1 MPSYCLKRYTSAPEK
16 CSAIY
21 RTGILRHLYLCLC
34 VEKPTE
40 QQPNMSREYKTP
52 KQVIYVCTGDKCKK
66 RGGKDAGKAF
76 RELCKS
82 YGLKN
87 DVEIIKTDCTDRCKL
102 APVVCIQPQ
111 NLWLYE
117 VNEHKEP
124 QLFQQHVLNAQKKDD
139 LSKI

>member
-1 MPSYCLKRYTSAPEK
+1 MVSGVKSK
-16 CSAIY
+16 IAIT
-21 RTGILRHLYLCLC
+21 RRQLYLYSC
-34 VEKPTE
+34 VQKTLK
-40 QQPNMSREYKTP
+40 QQPEMSREYKIP

-102 APVVCIQPQ
+102 APVICIQPQ

-117 VNEHKEP
+117 VSEYKV
-124 QLFQQHVLNAQKKDD
+124 QSLFQQHILNNQKKEN
-139 LSKI
+139 S

>member
-1 MPSYCLKRYTSAPEK
+1 MVSGVKSK
-16 CSAIY
+16 IAIT
-21 RTGILRHLYLCLC
+21 RRQLYLHSC
-34 VEKPTE
+34 VQKTLK
-40 QQPNMSREYKTP
+40 QQPEMSREYKIP

-102 APVVCIQPQ
+102 APVICIQPQ

-117 VNEHKEP
+117 VSEYKV
-124 QLFQQHVLNAQKKDD
+124 QSLFQQHILNNQKKEN
-139 LSKI
+139 S

>member
-1 MPSYCLKRYTSAPEK
+1 MYPIRN
-16 CSAIY
+16 
-21 RTGILRHLYLCLC
+21 LRQLYLYLC
-34 VEKPTE
+34 VENPTE
-40 QQPNMSREYKTP
+40 QHLNMSREYKTP

-102 APVVCIQPQ
+102 APVICLQPQ

-117 VNEHKEP
+117 VIEHQVP
-124 QLFQQHVLNAQKKDD
+124 RLFQQHDLNAAKKDD
-139 LSKI
+139 PSKI